1 MVSTSQ
7 PRAEQG
13 EKGRGLLE
21 ASKEWL
27 STPTSIL
34 PLVIFRIGFGVLMFA
49 STVRFIAR
57 GWVSEFYL
65 VPQFH
70 FTYLGFGW
78 IQPLPGVWMYAAL
91 GFIALFSLFIALG
104 LFYRLSIVSFFLFFT
119 YVELIDKT
127 YYLNHYYFISLL
139 SFLLIFLP
147 LHRAFSLDVRFSWI
161 ERASHVPAWT
171 LYVIRAQLALVYL
184 FAGLAKLEPDWLFR
198 ATPLQTWLRTNTD
211 LPLIGPFFDHTWVAF
226 AMSWAGLLF
235 DLSIP
240 FWLLWWR
247 TRPFAYLAV
256 IAFHVLTAALFPIG
270 MFPWIMM
277 FATLIFFSERDY
289 LKVARWLKSEHL
301 EARAPK
307 NTIRP
312 YNLFT
317 VTLLSLFFTFQ
328 LAMPLRHLAYPGDLL
343 WTEEGFRFSWRVMLV
358 DKSGTA
364 FFTVVDQQTRK
375 TWEVF
380 PGDYLT
386 PQQEKQ
392 MAYQPDMILQFAH
405 FLKAEFAAQGHEDV
419 AVYAESYVSMNGRGS
434 RPLVNPDVDLTP
446 ERYSLEPK
454 DWLLPERVEQIGQRE

>member
-1 MVSTSQ
+1 MATAL
-7 PRAEQG
+7 PRAKE
-13 EKGRGLLE
+13 
-21 ASKEWL
+21 SKQRKRWGAFKTWL

-34 PLVIFRIGFGVLMFA
+34 PLIIFRIGFGVLMFA
-49 STVRFIAR
+49 STARFIAR

-65 VPQFH
+65 APQFH

-78 IQPLPGVWMYAAL
+78 VRPLPGAWMYL
-91 GFIALFSLFIALG
+91 IVGLIALCSLFIVLG
-104 LFYRLSIVSFFLFFT
+104 LFYRLSIVSFFLLFT
-119 YVELIDKT
+119 YTELIDKT

-147 LHRAFSLDVRFSWI
+147 LHRAFSLDVHFGWI

-184 FAGLAKLEPDWLFR
+184 FAGIAKLEPDWLFR
-198 ATPLQTWLRTNTD
+198 AMPLQTWLRTNTD
-211 LPLIGPFFDHTWVAF
+211 LPLIGPFFDLTRVAF

-256 IAFHVLTAALFPIG
+256 IAFHALTAALFPIG

-289 LKVARWLKSEHL
+289 SRVARWLKSEHL
-301 EARAPK
+301 EAQAPK
-307 NTIRP
+307 NTAHP

-328 LAMPLRHLAYPGDLL
+328 LAMPLRHLVYPGDLL

-405 FLKAEFAAQGHEDV
+405 FLEAEFAAQGHEDV

-434 RPLVNPDVDLTP
+434 RPLVDATVDLTR
-446 ERYSLEPK
+446 ERYSLVPK
-454 DWLLPERVEQIGQRE
+454 DWLLPKRVNQPR